1 MSSCHNHSQQQ
12 DEDLKKEMIYEGL
25 FRTAKDRERRQTQ
38 YIIIV
43 KAARARA
50 PPNHFNVGE
59 RPLVLMMMMLMM
71 VMSFYFSPSS
81 PRFAAN
87 ARQRNVASTYGV
99 KTRRPDLRF
108 SLRQDRC
115 RESSSSL

>member
-1 MSSCHNHSQQQ
+1 M
-12 DEDLKKEMIYEGL
+12 
-25 FRTAKDRERRQTQ
+25 Q

-50 PPNHFNVGE
+50 PPNHFNVDE
-59 RPLVLMMMMLMM
+59 RPLVLMTMITMMML
-71 VMSFYFSPSS
+71 VSFFFYISSS

-87 ARQRNVASTYGV
+87 ATQRNVASTYGV

-115 RESSSSL
+115 RESSSLKSSSSTIIKSTTTLGYR